1 MSLRY
6 GIIITILI
14 DVLKNIAV
22 KFYLEAFVYSHHK
35 NKGALKAHE
44 KSDN

>member
-22 KFYLEAFVYSHHK
+22 KFYLEAFVYFLITK
-35 NKGALKAHE
+35 TKEL
-44 KSDN
+44 